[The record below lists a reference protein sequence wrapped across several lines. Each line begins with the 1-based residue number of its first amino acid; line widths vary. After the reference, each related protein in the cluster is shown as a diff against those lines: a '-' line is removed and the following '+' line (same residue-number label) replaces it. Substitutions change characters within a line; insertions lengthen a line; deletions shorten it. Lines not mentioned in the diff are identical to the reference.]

1 MLNQRQNIPTVWSLF
16 IALFTP
22 GSQAN
27 HPSSTF
33 GWLLPQVLPPPS
45 TYSLPILITASRVDP
60 GDTAWS
66 RLCSRPCIDLL
77 TRGNINNFCLW
88 ALWPLRPAPPL
99 HHGHQSHTSFPCFF
113 IVCSGCL
120 FLLFPMPQQPWLTFS
135 WFCLSLLLISTMSTI
150 LTTLQPAPSLS
161 LLLLDSSSVSSY
173 CPWFLPQHLCFSAL
187 QNMSPA
193 LSGNFSVSLNGEPK
207 SPRTVTWMLRYP
219 LLIIQ
224 ISNLALSVP
233 LSLGLTENA
242 TLP

>member
-1 MLNQRQNIPTVWSLF
+1 MLNQCQNIPTVWSLF

-27 HPSSTF
+27 HPSSIF
-33 GWLLPQVLPPPS
+33 RWLLPQVLPPPF

-99 HHGHQSHTSFPCFF
+99 HHSHQSHTSFPCFF

-161 LLLLDSSSVSSY
+161 LLLLDCSSVSSY
-173 CPWFLPQHLCFSAL
+173 CPWFPPQHY
-187 QNMSPA
+187 
-193 LSGNFSVSLNGEPK
+193 VSLLFRIWVLHCQGTFLFHSMVNQNHLEQWHGC
-207 SPRTVTWMLRYP
+207 LGIHFLLFRYP
-219 LLIIQ
+219 
-224 ISNLALSVP
+224 
-233 LSLGLTENA
+233 T
-242 TLP
+242 